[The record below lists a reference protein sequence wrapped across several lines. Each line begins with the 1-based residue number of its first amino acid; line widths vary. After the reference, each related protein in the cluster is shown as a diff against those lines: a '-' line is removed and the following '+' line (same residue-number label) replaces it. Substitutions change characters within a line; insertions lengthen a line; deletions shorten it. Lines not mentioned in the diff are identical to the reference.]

1 LSTQRNLDVL
11 KTFISAVPEHQISL
25 NNDVVL
31 EECADTDLDFLDLP
45 YNVLVSAVEGIEQR
59 HQMSVQARAQNFN
72 LNNCVVHIHDNYY
85 N

>member
-1 LSTQRNLDVL
+1 ML
-11 KTFISAVPEHQISL
+11 KTFISAVPEQQISL

-31 EECADTDLDFLDLP
+31 EECTDTDLDILDLLD
-45 YNVLVSAVEGIEQR
+45 NVLVSAVEGIEQP
-59 HQMSVQARAQNFN
+59 HQMSVQARTQNFN

>member
-1 LSTQRNLDVL
+1 MLN
-11 KTFISAVPEHQISL
+11 TFISAVPEQQISL

-31 EECADTDLDFLDLP
+31 EECTDTDLDFLDLP
-45 YNVLVSAVEGIEQR
+45 DNVLVSAVEGIEQR

-72 LNNCVVHIHDNYY
+72 LNNCVVHIHNNYH